1 MKLTWRELVRREPR
15 LRSLYLFA
23 RDIVK
28 PKDKPFC
35 ANALWWAV
43 IEPQFKGLVG
53 WYAQVQDGVVNTS
66 EAYRLAHYRI
76 YEALPDCDHDGF
88 CPWSEPLL

>member
-28 PKDKPFC
+28 AKDRPLC

-43 IEPQFKGLVG
+43 IEFQFERLVG
-53 WYAQVQDGVVNTS
+53 WFAQVQDGVVNTQ
-66 EAYRLAHYRI
+66 EAYDLALGRI

-88 CPWSEPLL
+88 CPRPKPLL